1 MLLFRLHL
9 ERSCYILGIPVLA
22 KESHDRVVDWLFPMP
37 WAPNPSL
44 ADHDELVST
53 IGEVYAAV
61 ENPAL
66 WPVVLDRIGELVES
80 ENVLL
85 FANYDDSVAEDI
97 HAMAR
102 TDPNIWGPYCEHYA
116 AVNVW
121 TRRCD
126 RIFPS
131 GSVRYSHRA
140 VPDGELR
147 KTEFYTD
154 FLRPNGMAY
163 GFGIEIVL
171 PGKPPA
177 LLSALRSPRKGPF
190 EARSG
195 RILEALLPHLQRAL
209 RLHFEITLLR
219 IANQGFELALDSFDR
234 AVFGVAGK
242 GKILFCNQAAR
253 HLVAE
258 ADGLRIED
266 NHLETEL
273 AAQSAELK
281 FLLTQAATTGEGFSG
296 TGAALIERKSGKPAL
311 RLTLMPFANNLLG
324 HIPELATLVFVD
336 DPTTKPLSRA
346 TALRALFH
354 LSPTE
359 ARLTDLLASGADV
372 GEASE
377 VLGMSAETARFHLKS
392 IFRKT
397 GVNRQVK
404 LVQLVLG
411 LPGNDRSCA

>member
-1 MLLFRLHL
+1 
-9 ERSCYILGIPVLA
+9 
-22 KESHDRVVDWLFPMP
+22 MP

-61 ENPAL
+61 GNPAL
-66 WPVVLDRIGELVES
+66 WPVVLDRLGQFVES
-80 ENVLL
+80 ENVIL
-85 FANYDDSVAEDI
+85 FANYDDSVADDI

-102 TDPNIWGPYCEHYA
+102 TDPNIWAPYREHYA

-126 RIFPS
+126 RIFPT

-140 VPDGELR
+140 VPDGELQ

-163 GFGIEIVL
+163 GFGIEIAL
-171 PGKPPA
+171 PHKPPA
-177 LLSALRSPRKGPF
+177 LLSAMRSPRRGPF
-190 EARSG
+190 EAREG

-209 RLHFEITLLR
+209 QLHFEITLLR
-219 IANQGFELALDSFDR
+219 IATQGFELALDGFDR
-234 AVFGVAGK
+234 AVFGVTGK

-253 HLVAE
+253 HLAAR

-266 NHLETEL
+266 NHLQSEL
-273 AAQSAELK
+273 PAQNAELQS
-281 FLLTQAATTGEGFSG
+281 LLLQAAVTGGGFSG
-296 TGAALIERKSGKPAL
+296 TGAALIQRKSGKPAL

-324 HIPELATLVFVD
+324 HIPELTTLVFVD
-336 DPTTKPLSRA
+336 DPTSKPLSRA
-346 TALRALFH
+346 AALRTLFH

-359 ARLTDLLASGADV
+359 ARLADLLASGIDV
-372 GEASE
+372 EQASE
-377 VLGMSAETARFHLKS
+377 HLGMSAETARFHLKS

-397 GVNRQVK
+397 GVHRQVE

-411 LPGNDRSCA
+411 LPGNDRCCA